1 MRELVATLDG
11 LVCNADGKL
20 GQIRPLVRQNQV
32 FEDSVEQGRERL
44 VTENAATSHPI
55 RRFHSEQT
63 QRSAGNLSWNW
74 PCWFD
79 RVFQILEVSQPIE
92 TSVFRLKEQLLPS
105 AALVRHDAEARQHS
119 AIGES

>member
-20 GQIRPLVRQNQV
+20 GQIRPLVGQNQV

-92 TSVFRLKEQLLPS
+92 NLRLQTERAASSVRSPGAPRCGSETAQ
-105 AALVRHDAEARQHS
+105 RHR
-119 AIGES
+119 